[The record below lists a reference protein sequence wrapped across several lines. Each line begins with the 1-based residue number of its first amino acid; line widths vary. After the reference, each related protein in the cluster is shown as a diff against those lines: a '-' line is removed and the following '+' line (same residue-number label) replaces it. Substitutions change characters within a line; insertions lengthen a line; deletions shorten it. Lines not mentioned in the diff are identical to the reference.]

1 MHAVFML
8 TACASIA
15 AVALICIFMFAGGA
29 PALFKIGLPDFL
41 FGVRWKPLSEMFGIF
56 PMIV

>member
-1 MHAVFML
+1 MKNVSESVMHAVFML

-41 FGVRWKPLSEMFGIF
+41 FGLRWKPLS
-56 PMIV
+56 